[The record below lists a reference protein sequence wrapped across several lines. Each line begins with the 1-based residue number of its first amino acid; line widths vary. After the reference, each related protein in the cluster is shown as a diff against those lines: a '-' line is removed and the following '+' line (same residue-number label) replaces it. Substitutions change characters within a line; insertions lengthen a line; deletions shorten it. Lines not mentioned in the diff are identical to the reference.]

1 MKILVERELFKDI
14 LHELDYNQECG
25 VRNVKSVIK
34 RILEENPE
42 SESTFPVYHSCPQCG
57 ETIYLTDSHKCC
69 TEGVK
74 YENIS

>member
-42 SESTFPVYHSCPQCG
+42 STFPVYRSCHICG
-57 ETIYLTDSHKCC
+57 QTIYLTDPHKCN
-69 TEGVK
+69 GPYK
-74 YENIS
+74 RY